1 MQLTTKDIGKVY
13 RLNPDNYYWVI
24 DIQDVV
30 RFKEEKFVELT
41 ATTCIG
47 DIYFGKVLERNIYGC
62 LEKYEIEFCAADVVK
77 EAYSNKEEFNN
88 DSPYF
93 KFMMSSFV
101 DNSSFVKNNEDL
113 SEQDIERVIEKLNK
127 EARKLIFDDKKK

>member
-1 MQLTTKDIGKVY
+1 M
-13 RLNPDNYYWVI
+13 
-24 DIQDVV
+24 
-30 RFKEEKFVELT
+30 
-41 ATTCIG
+41 
-47 DIYFGKVLERNIYGC
+47 ERNIYGC
-62 LEKYEIEFCAADVVK
+62 LEKYEVEFCAADVIK

-101 DNSSFVKNNEDL
+101 DNSSFVKNSKDL